1 MVERVKEGLVK
12 DCSKLSPEQT
22 RFLSSTD
29 NTVAKSGFEV
39 LLLLLDVNIKL
50 EKNRFYEIFCV
61 SKY

>member
-1 MVERVKEGLVK
+1 MVERVKKGLVK
-12 DCSKLSPEQT
+12 DCSKLSLEQT

-29 NTVAKSGFEV
+29 NTVAKNGFEV